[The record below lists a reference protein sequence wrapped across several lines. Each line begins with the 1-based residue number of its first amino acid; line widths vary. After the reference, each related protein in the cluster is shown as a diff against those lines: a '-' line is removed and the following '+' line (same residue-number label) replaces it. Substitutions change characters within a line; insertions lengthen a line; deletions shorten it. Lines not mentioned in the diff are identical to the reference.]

1 MFEIIHEAGYN
12 GPLSILLTVA
22 GVVTCVVAA
31 RKERSAG
38 MCAMAFALVILAL
51 SVLSQALG
59 QHLVNQAIAARMM
72 ELDSRALVELV
83 SIGTMEASR
92 NLLLGGAGALVV
104 LASGGGLSL
113 LSRRTA

>member
-1 MFEIIHEAGYN
+1 MSNRGRSC
-12 GPLSILLTVA
+12 GS
-22 GVVTCVVAA
+22 AA
-31 RKERSAG
+31 Y
-38 MCAMAFALVILAL
+38 CA
-51 SVLSQALG
+51 
-59 QHLVNQAIAARMM
+59 VNQAIAARMM